1 MQLENMFLKSYKI
14 LLLIMSKNKELRAK
28 ALLRF
33 LMFRLMMIINF
44 NMFIKIKNLM
54 LPIFLSFSKIIRYI
68 FKTLKKNK
76 K

>member
-14 LLLIMSKNKELRAK
+14 LLLIMNKNKESRAK

-54 LPIFLSFSKIIRYI
+54 LPIFSSFSKIIRYI
-68 FKTLKKNK
+68 FKTLKKKNK
-76 K
+76 